1 MSDVGLDQFD
11 ENDMISFLKDLKVS
25 LEIEAYQDKEIAYQD
40 KEIAYHEEEFD
51 PYDKFSGDCSDAYY
65 RGIEDGR
72 AEIAQDL
79 LRKVSIALNFHS
91 A

>member
-1 MSDVGLDQFD
+1 MSDNVKNVGLVQFD
-11 ENDMISFLKDLKVS
+11 EIDMISFLKDLKVS
-25 LEIEAYQDKEIAYQD
+25 LEIEAYQDKEIAY
-40 KEIAYHEEEFD
+40 HEDEFIPD
-51 PYDKFSGDCSDAYY
+51 DKFSGDCSDAYY